1 MWGLCDSRNREESL
15 MSTIVTTTR
24 FLFNNLNLLLIL
36 VGGTSFEL
44 VTPAV

>member
-1 MWGLCDSRNREESL
+1 MLFDNFCSSCVDGEEPARNHL
-15 MSTIVTTTR
+15 YIINIIDN
-24 FLFNNLNLLLIL
+24 FL